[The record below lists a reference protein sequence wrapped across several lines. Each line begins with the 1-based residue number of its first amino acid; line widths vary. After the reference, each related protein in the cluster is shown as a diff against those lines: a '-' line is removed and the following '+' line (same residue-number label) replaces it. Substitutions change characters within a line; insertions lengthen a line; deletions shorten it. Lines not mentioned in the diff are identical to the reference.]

1 MIARDRRVGHD
12 DAEIVS
18 TVSMSKTGCLADLG
32 FFVGQGRDSAKE
44 TSLDLLNLLKIA
56 SFGAKKSQL
65 AKLSKNSKCA
75 YFPWLERSASV
86 LPSTI

>member
-1 MIARDRRVGHD
+1 MIARDRRVGLD
-12 DAEIVS
+12 YAEIVS

-65 AKLSKNSKCA
+65 AKLAKNSKCT
-75 YFPWLERSASV
+75 YFP
-86 LPSTI
+86 

>member
-1 MIARDRRVGHD
+1 MIARDRRVGLD
-12 DAEIVS
+12 YAEIVS

-56 SFGAKKSQL
+56 SFEAKKSQL
-65 AKLSKNSKCA
+65 AKLAKNSKCT
-75 YFPWLERSASV
+75 YFPWLERSGSV

>member
-1 MIARDRRVGHD
+1 MIARERRVGLD
-12 DAEIVS
+12 YAKIVS

-44 TSLDLLNLLKIA
+44 NSLDLLNLLKIA

-65 AKLSKNSKCA
+65 AKLAKNSKCA
-75 YFPWLERSASV
+75 YFP
-86 LPSTI
+86 

>member
-1 MIARDRRVGHD
+1 MIARDRRVGLD
-12 DAEIVS
+12 YAEIVS

-65 AKLSKNSKCA
+65 VKLAKNSKCT
-75 YFPWLERSASV
+75 YFPWLERSGSV
-86 LPSTI
+86 LLSTI

>member
-1 MIARDRRVGHD
+1 MIARDRRVGLD
-12 DAEIVS
+12 YAEIVS

-56 SFGAKKSQL
+56 SFGAEKSQL
-65 AKLSKNSKCA
+65 AKFAKNSKCT
-75 YFPWLERSASV
+75 YFPWLERSGSV

>member
-65 AKLSKNSKCA
+65 AKNSKCA